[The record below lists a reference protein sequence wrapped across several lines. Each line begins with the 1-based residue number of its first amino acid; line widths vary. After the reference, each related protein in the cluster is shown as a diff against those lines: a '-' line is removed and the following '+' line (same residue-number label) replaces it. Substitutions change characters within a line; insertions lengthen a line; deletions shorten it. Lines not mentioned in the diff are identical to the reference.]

1 MLDDITKVISE
12 CEPCI
17 RNNNVRAYNHSVLA
31 READNVFE
39 LFQVVYIFGLPE
51 TDTGESGILLIT
63 DKVSKWAKAYTV
75 SDKSAETTLKYF
87 KKWIFTF
94 GTPKIILNDN
104 GTEFQN
110 KVIEKLCKDKNIEHR
125 VTASYNPRVNG
136 LVEFLNQTLITSLR
150 KHCENK
156 TSDWHKW
163 LDFVVFSYNTRVH
176 SVTNFSP
183 LELVFGIKASIF
195 KSN

>member
-1 MLDDITKVISE
+1 VPEIEEREEIILKYHALGHFAAGSTFEIIRPYLYWHKMLDDITKVISE

-87 KKWIFTF
+87 KKWIKT
-94 GTPKIILNDN
+94 KILS
-104 GTEFQN
+104 
-110 KVIEKLCKDKNIEHR
+110 IESLP
-125 VTASYNPRVNG
+125 VTT
-136 LVEFLNQTLITSLR
+136 LVSM
-150 KHCENK
+150 
-156 TSDWHKW
+156 
-163 LDFVVFSYNTRVH
+163 V
-176 SVTNFSP
+176 
-183 LELVFGIKASIF
+183 
-195 KSN
+195 